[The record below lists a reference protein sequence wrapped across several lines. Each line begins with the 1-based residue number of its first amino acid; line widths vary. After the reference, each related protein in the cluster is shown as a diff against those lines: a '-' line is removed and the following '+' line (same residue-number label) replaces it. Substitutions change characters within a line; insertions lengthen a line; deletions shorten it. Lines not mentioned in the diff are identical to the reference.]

1 MTMIDVAIPR
11 IAQEL
16 HLTQGQVQATVGLL
30 DDRAAVPFIARY
42 RKEATASLNEV
53 AITNIRD
60 RLSRLR
66 ELRDRQGTILHALEE
81 RGLLTE
87 ELRKAVLSAETMAT
101 LEDIYLPYRP
111 KRRTRATIARERGLE
126 PLALRLWDQQ
136 DFEVK
141 LAAVEYVDRELGV
154 ETVEDALGGARDIIA
169 EWVNEETTARG
180 KLRKLFWSQG
190 TFSSKV
196 VSGKASEAAK
206 YRDYFEWEEPVIDV
220 PSHRLLAMLR
230 GEREALLSTHIA
242 PPVSQAIAILEGM
255 FVTGETEASQQ
266 VRLAVE
272 DSYQRLLEASMET
285 EVGREAR
292 IRAED
297 TAIRVFANNLRE
309 LLLAPALGQK
319 NVLALD
325 PGFRTGCKLVCLDR
339 QGRLLHHDTVY
350 PLLGGWR
357 EREAAKKVAQLC
369 GQYHVEAI
377 AVGNGTGGR
386 ETEAFL
392 GGLELGPSIPVV
404 MVSSESPVHGQ
415 QEGAAYNGHFECVC
429 YHPLFLFNQFGDCE
443 GATLRPGN
451 VHSADGWQELLEPV
465 VKGCQKK
472 GLRLLFRGDAAFAKP
487 ELYEY
492 LEQGKIG
499 YAIRLPAN
507 QVIQEQIQPL
517 LERPTEWPSR
527 EPIVSYHDFAYQAQ
541 SWHLPRR
548 VVAKVEWHQGE
559 LFPRVGF
566 IVTNLSYPPKGIV
579 RFYNGRGTA
588 EQWIK
593 EGKYALN
600 WTRLS
605 CHKFVANQVRLWLF
619 VLTYNLGNFMRRLV
633 LPEDMKHWTLTSL
646 QTRLIKT
653 GGRLVRHARRLVF
666 QLAEVLV
673 TREMLTGI
681 LERISRLRLAPG

>member
-1 MTMIDVAIPR
+1 MTGKGFHFSACTTFSGADWSGTTCLAVTRYSCPFHSA
-11 IAQEL
+11 AK
-16 HLTQGQVQATVGLL
+16 
-30 DDRAAVPFIARY
+30 AVPVKFPWAM
-42 RKEATASLNEV
+42 RKVFCRTFV
-53 AITNIRD
+53 V
-60 RLSRLR
+60 
-66 ELRDRQGTILHALEE
+66 GTI
-81 RGLLTE
+81 
-87 ELRKAVLSAETMAT
+87 VLPI
-101 LEDIYLPYRP
+101 L
-111 KRRTRATIARERGLE
+111 
-126 PLALRLWDQQ
+126 
-136 DFEVK
+136 
-141 LAAVEYVDRELGV
+141 ELGV
-154 ETVEDALGGARDIIA
+154 
-169 EWVNEETTARG
+169 
-180 KLRKLFWSQG
+180 K
-190 TFSSKV
+190 
-196 VSGKASEAAK
+196 
-206 YRDYFEWEEPVIDV
+206 
-220 PSHRLLAMLR
+220 
-230 GEREALLSTHIA
+230 
-242 PPVSQAIAILEGM
+242 
-255 FVTGETEASQQ
+255 
-266 VRLAVE
+266 
-272 DSYQRLLEASMET
+272 
-285 EVGREAR
+285 
-292 IRAED
+292 
-297 TAIRVFANNLRE
+297 
-309 LLLAPALGQK
+309 
-319 NVLALD
+319 
-325 PGFRTGCKLVCLDR
+325 
-339 QGRLLHHDTVY
+339 
-350 PLLGGWR
+350 PL
-357 EREAAKKVAQLC
+357 
-369 GQYHVEAI
+369 I
-377 AVGNGTGGR
+377 
-386 ETEAFL
+386 
-392 GGLELGPSIPVV
+392 
-404 MVSSESPVHGQ
+404 

-465 VKGCQKK
+465 VKGYQKK